1 MDNYT
6 KKLRMK
12 REELRIDSFLDD
24 YLQGKHPIEQLKW
37 ELPSEGELDRDEA
50 LFDALLASR
59 QFSPNASDG
68 SPLLWRGRGRLFW
81 SIAAVLI
88 AVVALFTW
96 WIVKPQQPTQL
107 AEMTEEPVKQKDM
120 TKVIEEDGVDNSQT
134 KHVKLANL
142 TREVDKVSVPR
153 SKAKQVKSSL
163 PKGKGASSQQ
173 FTPPLEGPGEA
184 VPSPDVKTHPVLASA
199 ADSLYYYLTLL
210 ENQMGDCRDSTCL
223 AELTGLM
230 RADERIKNL
239 VNKIINKQVET
250 AYQEEYLVDTTT
262 RYIPL

>member
-1 MDNYT
+1 MNNYT
-6 KKLRMK
+6 KKLRKK

-24 YLQGKHPIEQLKW
+24 YLQGKHPIEQEKW
-37 ELPSEGELDRDEA
+37 ELPTESELDRDEA
-50 LFDALLASR
+50 LFDALLAEKRNGPRFTRSMGK
-59 QFSPNASDG
+59 A
-68 SPLLWRGRGRLFW
+68 LLA
-81 SIAAVLI
+81 IAAVLI

-96 WIVKPQQPTQL
+96 WNFKPQQPTQL
-107 AEMTEEPVKQKDM
+107 AEKTEKPVEQKDT
-120 TKVIEEDGVDNSQT
+120 TKVIEKDNVNESPT

-142 TREVDKVSVPR
+142 TREVDKVNVPR
-153 SKAKQVKSSL
+153 SKTTRVK
-163 PKGKGASSQQ
+163 PAEEPQPQ
-173 FTPPLEGPGEA
+173 TEA
-184 VPSPDVKTHPVLASA
+184 VVLASA
-199 ADSLYYYLTLL
+199 ADSLYYYLTQL

-230 RADERIKNL
+230 RADERIKDL

>member
-1 MDNYT
+1 MD
-6 KKLRMK
+6 KKL
-12 REELRIDSFLDD
+12 LIDS
-24 YLQGKHPIEQLKW
+24 YLEGKHPIEQKKW
-37 ELPSEGELDRDEA
+37 ELPSESELDRDEA
-50 LFDALLASR
+50 LFDALLAERPSK
-59 QFSPNASDG
+59 
-68 SPLLWRGRGRLFW
+68 SPLKGDFTSPLRGGRVGSWRGRGRLLG

-96 WIVKPQQPTQL
+96 WNFKPQQPTQL
-107 AEMTEEPVKQKDM
+107 AEKTEEPVEQKD
-120 TKVIEEDGVDNSQT
+120 TTQVIKKDNVDKSQT

-142 TREVDKVSVPR
+142 TRDVSKVSVPR
-153 SKAKQVKSSL
+153 SKTTRVK
-163 PKGKGASSQQ
+163 PAEEPQPQ
-173 FTPPLEGPGEA
+173 TEA
-184 VPSPDVKTHPVLASA
+184 VVLASA
-199 ADSLYYYLTLL
+199 ADSLYYYLTQL

-230 RADERIKNL
+230 RADERIKDL

>member
-1 MDNYT
+1 M
-6 KKLRMK
+6 
-12 REELRIDSFLDD
+12 DSFLDD
-24 YLQGKHPIEQLKW
+24 YLQGKHPIEQKKW
-37 ELPSEGELDRDEA
+37 ELPTDDELDRDEA

-59 QFSPNASDG
+59 QSSPKASGG
-68 SPLLWRGRGRLFW
+68 SPLLRRGRGRLFW

-96 WIVKPQQPTQL
+96 WNFKPQQPTQL
-107 AEMTEEPVKQKDM
+107 AEKTEKPVELKD
-120 TKVIEEDGVDNSQT
+120 TPKVIEKDNVDESQT

-142 TREVDKVSVPR
+142 TREVDEVSVPR
-153 SKAKQVKSSL
+153 SKATRVK
-163 PKGKGASSQQ
+163 PAEEPQPQ
-173 FTPPLEGPGEA
+173 TEA
-184 VPSPDVKTHPVLASA
+184 VVLASA
-199 ADSLYYYLTLL
+199 ADSLYYYLTQL
-210 ENQMGDCRDSTCL
+210 ENQMGDCRDSSCL

-230 RADERIKNL
+230 RADERIKDL